1 MNRTNRIP
9 TALRVLF
16 AVAFWIFVWWAAAK
30 SVGSEL
36 LFPPPQRVAA
46 VLWALVRSKDFY
58 LVTGRSLLNVMTG
71 ILAAVLAGVLAAGI
85 GHRIGIFRDLLLP
98 LMTVIKAT
106 PVASVI
112 VLFLIFVGAAKVPA
126 LITFLIVLPVVW
138 TNLDEGLAR
147 IDPGLRE
154 VARVYGFSFSRRL
167 RVLVLPSLRPYFL
180 SACRT
185 SLGLAWKAG
194 IAAEILATPRGTIGR
209 MIGDARLYLETEQMF
224 AWTLTVVLLSLIIE
238 YGFVALFRHFD
249 RSERKGGSRNADI

>member
-1 MNRTNRIP
+1 MSRTNRIP
-9 TALRVLF
+9 KLFRILF

-46 VLWALVRSKDFY
+46 VLWTLVRSKDFY

-138 TNLDEGLAR
+138 TNLDEGLTR
-147 IDPGLRE
+147 MDPGLSE
-154 VARVYGFSFSRRL
+154 IAQVYAFSPMRRL
-167 RVLVLPSLRPYFL
+167 RLLVVPSLRPYFL

-224 AWTLTVVLLSLIIE
+224 AWTLTVVLLSLMIE

-249 RSERKGGSRNADI
+249 RSEPKGGSRNADI

>member
-1 MNRTNRIP
+1 MKRIP
-9 TALRVLF
+9 KLFRILF

-36 LFPPPQRVAA
+36 LFPAPAA
-46 VLWALVRSKDFY
+46 VFRVLWALVRSKEFY
-58 LVTGRSLLNVMTG
+58 LVTGRSLLNVVTG
-71 ILAAVLAGVLAAGI
+71 ILAAVALGVLLAGLC
-85 GHRIGIFRDLLLP
+85 HRVRILRDLFLP

-106 PVASVI
+106 PVASFI
-112 VLFLIFVGAAKVPA
+112 VLLLIFIGAAKVPS

-138 TNLDEGLAR
+138 TNLDEGLDR
-147 IDPGLRE
+147 IDPGLSE
-154 VARVYGFSFSRRL
+154 VAQVYRFSYPRRL

-224 AWTLTVVLLSLIIE
+224 AWTLTVILLSLLIE
-238 YGFVALFRHFD
+238 YGFVALFRRFD
-249 RSERKGGSRNADI
+249 RSARAGGDRNA

>member
-1 MNRTNRIP
+1 MNRIP
-9 TALRVLF
+9 KLFRVLF
-16 AVAFWIFVWWAAAK
+16 AVAFWILVWWAAAK

-36 LFPPPQRVAA
+36 LFPTPAKVAG
-46 VLWALVRSKDFY
+46 VLWALVRSRAFY

-71 ILAAVLAGVLAAGI
+71 ILAAVLTGVIAAGI
-85 GHRIGIFRDLLLP
+85 GHKVGIFRVLLLP

-112 VLFLIFVGAAKVPA
+112 VLLLIFIGAAKIPA

-138 TNLDEGLAR
+138 TNLDEGLSR
-147 IDPGLRE
+147 IDPGLSE

-209 MIGDARLYLETEQMF
+209 MIGDARQYLETEQMF
-224 AWTLTVVLLSLIIE
+224 AWTLTVILLSLVIE
-238 YGFVALFRHFD
+238 FGFVALFRRLD
-249 RSERKGGSRNADI
+249 RSERKGGTRHADL